1 MLHLFLEHL
10 AAQLRTGLAGELPDP
25 ATRISVGQI
34 APPGA
39 VARPRL
45 ALFSGK
51 MDIVQGLNGS
61 PSSQPQPQEMREVFV
76 VEAGPAA
83 AGPYLL
89 AKTPLDGT
97 ARAKVFFSPDLVGE
111 RRMLVV
117 EKKDF
122 TINYLTRQLLFSKN
136 IDGAGR
142 LVVQYS
148 FPGVF
153 TMREFQQEF
162 FIDIFETAAAGAEK
176 WASLAAAIALTNYDE
191 LLDRFNRLAP
201 TDYAA
206 TDYRSTH
213 HLTQVFFLG
222 GGAEMLPDG
231 SPKYQLR
238 FAAKGQFRPV
248 KQIAGGFG
256 IIEHIHSPGR
266 PAVEPVDIDVYL
278 E

>member
-1 MLHLFLEHL
+1 MIHLFLEHL
-10 AAQLRTGLAGELPDP
+10 AAQLRIGLAGELPDP
-25 ATRISVGQI
+25 STHVSVGQI

-39 VARPRL
+39 GLRPRL
-45 ALFSGK
+45 ALFAGK

-61 PSSQPQPQEMREVFV
+61 PSSQPQPQEMREVFAV
-76 VEAGPAA
+76 GAGPAA

-97 ARAKVFFSPDLVGE
+97 ARAKVFFNPDLVGE
-111 RRMLVV
+111 RRMVVV

-122 TINYLTRQLLFSKN
+122 IINYQTRRLIFSKD
-136 IDGAGR
+136 IAGAGR

-162 FIDIFETAAAGAEK
+162 FIDIFETAAANAEK

-191 LLDRFNRLAP
+191 LLDRFNRLLP

-206 TDYRSTH
+206 TDYRATH
-213 HLTQVFFLG
+213 SLTQVFFLG

-231 SPKYQLR
+231 TPKYQLR
-238 FAAKGQFRPV
+238 FAAKGQFLPV
-248 KQIAGGFG
+248 KQISGGFG

-266 PAVEPVDIDVYL
+266 PAVESVDIEADL